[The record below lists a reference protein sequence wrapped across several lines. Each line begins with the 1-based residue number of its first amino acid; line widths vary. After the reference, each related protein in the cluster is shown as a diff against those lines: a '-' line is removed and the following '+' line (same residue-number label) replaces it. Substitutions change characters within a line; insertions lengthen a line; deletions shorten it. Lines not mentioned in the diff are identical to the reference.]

1 MPTKIYL
8 EIHCL
13 AKRFNIKCAGKKK
26 TTLPQL
32 CVKKDHKIYYPNS
45 YSTYTYRTAFNDI

>member
-45 YSTYTYRTAFNDI
+45 YSTYTYCTAFNDI